1 MEFTGITFLLYFL
14 PICILGYYI
23 FAFSKPIQNF
33 WLLLMSL
40 VLYSWGEPVF
50 VMIMVGS
57 VLINWLMGLLMHAA
71 GKKVIFKK
79 IILAITCI
87 ADAGLLVLMKYTNFI
102 VDTVYDII
110 EWERLLDVPKIAL
123 PIGISVFVLQEI
135 SYIVD
140 VYKDE
145 AKVQKN
151 PIYLGLYISFFP
163 QMFMGPIVRY
173 NSFAAQLK
181 NRRITGELFA
191 EGCGR
196 FLTGILKKIFIAN
209 NLAVISDAVFDLAGV
224 GADVISVPVLL
235 AWLGAISF
243 TLQLYFEL
251 SSYSDM
257 AIGLA
262 KIFGFNYQENFHHP
276 FMARSVS
283 EFMSGWNVSLNEWLD
298 RYVYKPLGGDR
309 VSRNDISLVGLV
321 MVWLLGGLWYGASWN
336 FVWWGL
342 VIFAFVIIEK
352 LVMADRWNGAIFGRH
367 LYTIVVIVMVMSILR
382 AEDMTH
388 FAQMALNMFG
398 LNRNGFYCDTVG
410 MLIKEFW
417 PVFIPAVLLLFPVEE
432 FLAEKLEEKKKLKGA
447 FASIFMIGLFGISAF
462 NILVNF
468 KVFKTE
474 LPAIERPV
482 GVSGAEGYIDDV
494 NTVLTANPL
503 LEKTD
508 NIVHSYVN
516 NILHK
521 NENTGFEYVRDKN
534 GYLYEGNFL
543 NMPKVRAK
551 EMALRVKRLEKTIED
566 KNTKLIV
573 MLYPSRYNEEWT
585 NGYYGIPYNDYNE
598 YEDKLLQ
605 YFRYY
610 GIEHIDFR
618 ELYLA
623 QNADIGTVLYKTDKH
638 WRTQSA
644 FTGFRVLTE
653 YLNTE
658 YNAGLEDFYTNPDNY
673 FWETHKDAFLGS
685 YGKKVGINY
694 AGMDDYT
701 LIFPKFSTMYN
712 YTYSE
717 SGEEVNVNGDIEN
730 TLINREYLQS
740 DDYYNKDLWLSYM
753 GGYHETD
760 EIINVNNTNGL
771 NVMFICDSNTSPLA
785 TFFSSYCSN
794 ISMINPEYAETEA
807 VQNMIEAKEYDY
819 IFIAMSVD
827 SMAAVGPE
835 FCVDEE
841 ENDG

>member
-40 VLYSWGEPVF
+40 VLYAWGEPVF
-50 VMIMVGS
+50 VVIMVGS
-57 VLINWLMGLLMHAA
+57 VLINWLMGLLIHASRN
-71 GKKVIFKK
+71 KK
-79 IILAITCI
+79 ILKKFLLAITCI
-87 ADAGLLVLMKYTNFI
+87 ADVSLLGIVKCTNFI
-102 VDTVYDII
+102 VDTIYDIF
-110 EWERLLDVPKIAL
+110 EWERLLDVPQIVL

-135 SYIVD
+135 SYLVD

-163 QMFMGPIVRY
+163 QIFMGPIVRY
-173 NSFAAQLK
+173 NYFATQLK
-181 NRRITGELFA
+181 DRRITGSLFA
-191 EGCGR
+191 EGCAR
-196 FLTGILKKIFIAN
+196 FLIGIIKKIFIAN
-209 NLAVISDAVFDLAGV
+209 NLAVIADAVFDLASV

-243 TLQLYFEL
+243 TLQLYYEL
-251 SSYSDM
+251 NAYSDM

-262 KIFGFNYQENFHHP
+262 KMFGFTYQENYNFP
-276 FMARSVS
+276 FMSRSVS
-283 EFMSGWNVSLNEWLD
+283 EFMSRWNISLNEWLD

-321 MVWLLGGLWYGASWN
+321 MVWLLAGLWYGASWN

-342 VIFAFVIIEK
+342 IIFAFIIIEK
-352 LVMADRWNGAIFGRH
+352 LVMADRWNGMVFGRH
-367 LYTIVVIVMVMSILR
+367 LYTIVVIVIVMSILR
-382 AEDMTH
+382 TEDMSH

-417 PVFIPAVLLLFPVEE
+417 PVFIPAILLLFPVEE
-432 FLAEKLEEKKKLKGA
+432 ILADKLDEKNKLKGA
-447 FASIFMIGLFGISAF
+447 FATLFMIGLFGVTALNAF
-462 NILVNF
+462 VKSSDL
-468 KVFKTE
+468 KTE
-474 LPAIERPV
+474 IPAIKRPV
-482 GVSGAEGYIDDV
+482 EMSDTGRYIAEV
-494 NTVLTANPL
+494 NTILTTTPILDKAN
-503 LEKTD
+503 
-508 NIVHSYVN
+508 NVVHTYVN
-516 NILHK
+516 NTLHK
-521 NENTGFEYVRDKN
+521 NENNGFEYVRDKN
-534 GYLYEGNFL
+534 GYFYQGNFL
-543 NMPKVRAK
+543 NMPEIRPKD
-551 EMALRVKRLEKTIED
+551 MALYIKRLEKKFED

-573 MLYPSRYNEEWT
+573 LLYPSRYNDEWT
-585 NGYYGIPYNDYNE
+585 KGYYGIPYNDYNE

-610 GIEHIDFR
+610 NIEHIDFR
-618 ELYLA
+618 EMYIEHS
-623 QNADIGTVLYKTDKH
+623 ADIEDVFYKTDKH
-638 WRTQSA
+638 WTTQSSFA
-644 FTGFRVLTE
+644 GFKVLTE

-658 YNAGLEDFYTNPDNY
+658 YDAGLDDFYTNPNNY

-685 YGKKVGINY
+685 YGKEVGLNY

-701 LIFPKFSTMYN
+701 LIIPKFSTAYS

-717 SGEEVNVNGDIEN
+717 GDTKVSVNGNMEN
-730 TLINREYLQS
+730 TLINRDYLQS

-753 GGYHETD
+753 GGYHETE
-760 EIINVNNTNGL
+760 EIINVNNTDGM
-771 NVMFICDSNTSPLA
+771 NVLFIRDSNTSPLA
-785 TFFSSYCSN
+785 TFFSSYCSS
-794 ISMINPEYAETEA
+794 ISMINLEYADTEA
-807 VQNMIEAKEYDY
+807 VQSMIEAKEYDY

-827 SMAAVGPE
+827 SMATVGTE
-835 FCVDEE
+835 FYVEEE